1 MKLDVDRLVVRDN
14 EAEEQFELEVDGQV
28 ALLAY
33 FREGATIYYPHT
45 EVPSSLRRH
54 GLAARLSRYALDH
67 ARTNG
72 LNVVPGCP
80 YVRAYI
86 RRHPEYA
93 DLVAAG
99 A

>member
-1 MKLDVDRLVVRDN
+1 MELDLDRLVVWNN
-14 EAEEQFELEVDGQV
+14 EADEQFELEVNGQV

-33 FREGATIYYPHT
+33 FREGATIHYPHT
-45 EVPSSLRRH
+45 EVPSALRRR
-54 GLAARLSRYALDH
+54 GLAARLSRYALDY
-67 ARTNG
+67 ARANG
-72 LNVVPGCP
+72 LSVVPRCP

-93 DLVAAG
+93 DLVVGG